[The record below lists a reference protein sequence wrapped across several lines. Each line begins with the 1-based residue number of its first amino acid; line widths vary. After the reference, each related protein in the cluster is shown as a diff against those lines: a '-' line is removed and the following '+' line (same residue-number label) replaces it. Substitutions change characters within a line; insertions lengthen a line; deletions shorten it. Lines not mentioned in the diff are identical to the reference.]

1 MKMLKETLFIPVAL
15 PASLVQGTQHG
26 RATVYWVPTTVHGGQ
41 VEDAGAETIKF
52 RILNCY

>member
-26 RATVYWVPTTVHGGQ
+26 RATVYWVRTTVHWGGQ
-41 VEDAGAETIKF
+41 VEDAAAETI
-52 RILNCY
+52 IYSGS

>member
-26 RATVYWVPTTVHGGQ
+26 RATVYWVRTTVHGGQ
-41 VEDAGAETIKF
+41 VEDAAAETI
-52 RILNCY
+52 IYSGS